1 MADNKQLQKVQDASW
16 DVVNSFRETSQ
27 NVADSL
33 VTIQDYNLKFVQNI
47 FLSWMDLLT
56 QQTESMQRLQQ
67 QWGEQTRKQ
76 QDAFQRLIPAS
87 MQTYKGFLRALFPF
101 SRQLV
106 EVTETA
112 MEQDGKESQKAS
124 R

>member
-33 VTIQDYNLKFVQNI
+33 VTTQDYNLKFVQNI

-112 MEQDGKESQKAS
+112 AGRSD
-124 R
+124 

>member
-1 MADNKQLQKVQDASW
+1 MSDNKQSQQVHDASW
-16 DVVNSFRETSQ
+16 DIVNSFRETNQ
-27 NVADSL
+27 AVAGSL
-33 VTIQDYNLKFVQNI
+33 VTIQDYNLKFAQNI

-67 QWGEQTRKQ
+67 QLGEQTRKQ
-76 QDAFQRLIPAS
+76 RDAFQRVMPAS
-87 MQTYKGFLRALFPF
+87 MQTYMGFLRAPFSF

-106 EVTETA
+106 NVTETA
-112 MEQDGKESQKAS
+112 MGQDVKESQKAP